1 MSDASTRA
9 SSRASTPEQSF
20 EESNVTLDLLSKRLV
35 DYFVVYSC
43 KPRKRNK
50 DESQSQKTH
59 RTRGSNVDEILENG
73 YGNSDGKS
81 NGKGGGNENSESK
94 KDGKDGPHL
103 NGATKSSRGP
113 LTPENFRDFKDLHA
127 RFKNAEHPLNTPPT
141 SSTSSRNLSKRIQDR
156 AVHLKIAPDGGIVR
170 NPQPYTDKQNDLFS
184 LDENDSGEVV
194 TPLVIQRKRLAS
206 SDGQEDGLHTILSD
220 DGSSTA
226 QSLRGIRVPVS
237 SEKALPSESNSSEN
251 DDDDDDDVNELLLG
265 PLTPTRDQVDHDFVP
280 EELTPSRLRAL
291 DSDDEE
297 TKVGGRKFLRSIDDS
312 DDEASQDGEETKE
325 SKSPSRGNIHLP
337 RMDSMGIDEEMKN
350 ADISSAFT
358 LLPVQTARFPP
369 DDHSDCPL
377 NPMISHFCFPERLN
391 LSKEYHMPRIHYF
404 VLTNDK
410 GNKMYGTCLTIFEP
424 FNLEEES
431 HGFDEDEV
439 EWILKMKEIIH
450 ESRDDQSI
458 EVSLPSAYQKKS
470 KVIYVPKVLCILSSW
485 PYLHSFR
492 EYLGQLYRLATM
504 TNMMKTPIEKYIMNI
519 CSETPAPPPG
529 KFELRLKVCSTSG
542 KVRHMS

>member
-1 MSDASTRA
+1 MSDSSTRA
-9 SSRASTPEQSF
+9 SSRASTPERSF

-43 KPRKRNK
+43 KPRRRNK

-73 YGNSDGKS
+73 YGNSKGKG
-81 NGKGGGNENSESK
+81 NGGGNENGTSNMNTDHE
-94 KDGKDGPHL
+94 GGEE
-103 NGATKSSRGP
+103 TKSSRGP

-127 RFKNAEHPLNTPPT
+127 TFKNAEHELNTTPSISP
-141 SSTSSRNLSKRIQDR
+141 RNLSKRIQDR
-156 AVHLKIAPDGGIVR
+156 AVHLKVAPDGGIVR
-170 NPQPYTDKQNDLFS
+170 NPQPYSDNKNELFS
-184 LDENDSGEVV
+184 LNENDDEELV
-194 TPLVIQRKRLAS
+194 TPLVVNRKSLVS
-206 SDGQEDGLHTILSD
+206 SDGQDDLHSILSD
-220 DGSSTA
+220 GGSSAA

-237 SEKALPSESNSSEN
+237 TEKALPSESNSSEN
-251 DDDDDDDVNELLLG
+251 DDDYDDNELLLG
-265 PLTPTRDQVDHDFVP
+265 PLSPTRDREDNDSVVDDV
-280 EELTPSRLRAL
+280 LTPSRLRAI
-291 DSDDEE
+291 DSDDDEE
-297 TKVGGRKFLRSIDDS
+297 TNVGGRKFLRAIDDS
-312 DDEASQDGEETKE
+312 DDEESQDGEETKE
-325 SKSPSRGNIHLP
+325 SKSSSRGNIYLP
-337 RMDSMGIDEEMKN
+337 RMDSMGVDEGMKN
-350 ADISSAFT
+350 PDITSAFT

-369 DDHSDCPL
+369 DDHLDCPL

-391 LSKEYHMPRIHYF
+391 LSTEYNMPRIHYF

-424 FNLEEES
+424 YNLEDDS

-439 EWILKMKEIIH
+439 EWIMKMKEVIH

-458 EVSLPSAYQKKS
+458 EVSLPSVYQRAKN
-470 KVIYVPKVLCILSSW
+470 VIYVPKVLCILSSW

-504 TNMMKTPIEKYIMNI
+504 TNMMTTPIEKYIINI

-529 KFELRLKVCSTSG
+529 KFELRLKVCTTSG
-542 KVRHMS
+542 GKAQSRS